1 MLGLIIHFVNS
12 FVFVYYAFFLVV
24 GTYWVVKNNDR
35 DFQALTVLMYIVA
48 LEVLFRM
55 KSAGSL
61 YDIGKY
67 SILYFCVLGFSFRK
81 INLKAWPYFLILILF
96 IPGIILTVNT
106 FFFEIDVRKK
116 IMFNLLGPFTLVAAS
131 LYTYNKNITLN
142 KLNECLAVATG
153 PLISILA
160 AVIIYT
166 PSNSE
171 EVFENTSSNFA
182 TSGGFGPNQISVI
195 LGLGAFLFF
204 TQFFFNQK
212 EKIYSYLSLFLF
224 FLFAYRGLITFSRG
238 GILTA
243 LLMIL
248 IFCYIV
254 YRLLNKKAQ
263 SKFLGV
269 FSLLFV
275 LSLAAWFYTSFLT
288 GGMIDKR
295 YNNQDAAG
303 RFKESKLSGR
313 EDIMETDLK
322 FFYDNPVFGVGP
334 GISGILREEGGLY
347 GAQAH
352 SEPTRLL
359 AEHGSLGLLI
369 LILLVFVPILKY
381 FRFRLYHHI
390 YFFPFLIFWGL
401 TINHAAT
408 RIVAP
413 GILYAL
419 TLLNVSIKNEED
431 EEDSVSG

>member
-1 MLGLIIHFVNS
+1 M
-12 FVFVYYAFFLVV
+12 
-24 GTYWVVKNNDR
+24 
-35 DFQALTVLMYIVA
+35 
-48 LEVLFRM
+48 
-55 KSAGSL
+55 
-61 YDIGKY
+61 
-67 SILYFCVLGFSFRK
+67 
-81 INLKAWPYFLILILF
+81 F
-96 IPGIILTVNT
+96 IPGIVLTVNT

-116 IMFNLLGPFTLVAAS
+116 IMFNLLGPFSMICAT
-131 LYTYNKNITLN
+131 LYTYNKNITFN
-142 KLNECLAVATG
+142 RLNEILYAVTG
-153 PLISILA
+153 PLVTILTS
-160 AVIIYT
+160 VILFT
-166 PSNSE
+166 PSINIVLYENNS
-171 EVFENTSSNFA
+171 SSFA
-182 TSGGFGPNQISVI
+182 NSGGFGPNQISVI

-238 GILTA
+238 GMLTS
-243 LLMIL
+243 LVMIL
-248 IFCYIV
+248 IFCYVV
-254 YRLLNKKAQ
+254 YKLLNKTAR
-263 SKFLGV
+263 SKFIGV
-269 FSLLFV
+269 FSIVFGLAIFAWLF
-275 LSLAAWFYTSFLT
+275 TSYQT

-381 FRFRLYHHI
+381 
-390 YFFPFLIFWGL
+390 
-401 TINHAAT
+401 
-408 RIVAP
+408 
-413 GILYAL
+413 
-419 TLLNVSIKNEED
+419 
-431 EEDSVSG
+431 